1 MEFDN
6 PEMGWRMKMPGV
18 NYFKLMI
25 SYYTRYYIRTLYGY
39 HDYKTNSG
47 QNRHGSGVLGY
58 INICSL
64 FRVEPRTGESV
75 IDHRISCNKYS
86 ELGG

>member
-6 PEMGWRMKMPGV
+6 PEMGWRMKMSGV

-25 SYYTRYYIRTLYGY
+25 SYYKILHQALYGY

-47 QNRHGSGVLGY
+47 QNPSCSGVLGY
-58 INICSL
+58 IKICSL
-64 FRVEPRTGESV
+64 FRVEPK
-75 IDHRISCNKYS
+75 NQ
-86 ELGG
+86 